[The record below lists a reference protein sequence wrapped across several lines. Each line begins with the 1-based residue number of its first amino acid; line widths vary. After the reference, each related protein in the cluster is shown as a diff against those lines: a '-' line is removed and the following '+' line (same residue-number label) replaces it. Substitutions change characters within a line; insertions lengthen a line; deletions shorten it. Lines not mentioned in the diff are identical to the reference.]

1 MKSDIL
7 LDAIGEV
14 SDRFIREAASG
25 RRHIKSRMGTVL
37 AAAAAALMVG
47 VAVFS
52 IPLLNR
58 DTMPV
63 PPDTGLTISEA
74 PAGPVEGE
82 SIRWY
87 HNLTITDEATA
98 FESPETVELGVFR
111 DAVFTEEE
119 IQTVVQRLL
128 DTGWEDMTSTNYDGI
143 AVFFSQPDRNPMSL
157 DEIIAE
163 KQEAPTGITDADV
176 ERARQFVSDSK
187 LNELI
192 YEKTGVELSMEA
204 DMTREAVVFRG
215 YYNGMETNTY
225 IRMSFYENGD
235 LGEAKLYAVIP
246 ETQTV
251 PALSLNEAM
260 ENAFALILYGGGDDY
275 EAHNVTAARLEYI
288 DGLPYYILTLDEMLS
303 NNNPMEIRALAV
315 DFSRIEANESL
326 LAQWEKQ
333 INLP

>member
-7 LDAIGEV
+7 LEAIGDI
-14 SDRFIREAASG
+14 SDRFIREAVSG
-25 RRHIKSRMGTVL
+25 RRRTRPWMGTAIT
-37 AAAAAALMVG
+37 AAAVALIIG
-47 VAVFS
+47 VATFT
-52 IPLLNR
+52 IPLLKR
-58 DTMPV
+58 DTVPV

-82 SIRWY
+82 NIRWY
-87 HNLTITDEATA
+87 HNLTLTDEAAA

-143 AVFFSQPDRNPMSL
+143 AVFFSQPDRDPMSL
-157 DEIIAE
+157 DEIIAA
-163 KQEAPTGITDADV
+163 KQETPTGITDADV
-176 ERARQFVSDSK
+176 ERARQFISDSK

-192 YEKTGVELSMEA
+192 YEKTGVELLMEA

-251 PALSLNEAM
+251 SALPLNEAM

-315 DFSRIEANESL
+315 DFSLIEANESL

-333 INLP
+333 MNLP